1 VQRYKESIESL
12 VDVMNDVKNKQP
24 QKPEQFIILDC
35 SKLKSSLT
43 ECGNA
48 FIQDIFEHLIT
59 ESKEDLNSLLTHFTE
74 TIEELKTPPTKLEH
88 LKKNKDLYAEVRAK
102 LPLLAARREPIKRKF
117 QYIQENQDQD
127 TGLAELGDDDKA
139 KLDGLEDAWA
149 RFNEGLDEANV
160 IIQKCYAQ
168 LKTEVDNSIEDFK
181 KECQDNKKNFQ
192 LQAPYT
198 ADKGFDNAKAFE
210 KLQEFKGHTAELRA
224 QEEAMKFGL
233 EIFDIEPM
241 AYPEVALVEKEIAQL
256 TDIWEVKNDWDK
268 QWDAWKDIKFYDLP
282 IEEMDDLAVDFQ
294 DKCRAFDRDVRDW
307 GVYVSLKSNID
318 TVRATLPLILDLRDD
333 AMRER
338 HWKELRFE
346 VKDDFDENSDEFTL
360 DKVFSLG
367 LLNHQE
373 KIMALADNA
382 RRQLKI
388 EVALEEI
395 RHSWE
400 EDPVTD
406 LDIDKQKSKA
416 DQEEFF
422 YIRSTDNVMQLIE
435 DHGVKLSNM
444 KSSPYYKEF
453 DTKIDLWEGNIAQ
466 ITETLEALLAVQGKW
481 KYLESI
487 FRGQPDISKQL
498 PSEDSI
504 FKRNNQIFKAE
515 MERIN
520 KEKNCLR
527 ALIVKNFLALLLD
540 LNKKFEQIQKN
551 LNQFLE
557 AKRGQFPR
565 FYFLSNEDLLE
576 IIGQSKD
583 PTPILQHIGKMFE
596 GVASLKINEVGGR
609 NAKNY
614 EIEALI
620 SAEKESVELL
630 KPILV
635 EAKVESWL
643 KKLVSEM
650 RDALR
655 KIFWKYQHEHGAASK
670 KQYEREKLMK
680 VIKATQG
687 QVLITAAQMAWTTE
701 VGAALANMDSGA
713 ASAVG
718 SLKKCRQN
726 YKKKVESYVELVEKP
741 GLPKLERLKLV
752 ALIIIDEHNREI
764 IERLYQQRITSPRHF
779 EWLQQLRFGK
789 AVAAEE
795 NEKLYIAVEQTN
807 CVFDYGYEYQGNNGR
822 LVVTPLTDRAYMTLT
837 NALNMQR
844 GGAPQGPAGTG
855 KTETVKDLGK
865 NLAFF
870 VVI

>member
-1 VQRYKESIESL
+1 ME
-12 VDVMNDVKNKQP
+12 
-24 QKPEQFIILDC
+24 
-35 SKLKSSLT
+35 
-43 ECGNA
+43 
-48 FIQDIFEHLIT
+48 
-59 ESKEDLNSLLTHFTE
+59 
-74 TIEELKTPPTKLEH
+74 
-88 LKKNKDLYAEVRAK
+88 
-102 LPLLAARREPIKRKF
+102 
-117 QYIQENQDQD
+117 
-127 TGLAELGDDDKA
+127 ELGDEDKA
-139 KLDGLEDAWA
+139 KLDGLDDAWA

-160 IIQKCYAQ
+160 IILKCYAQ

-224 QEEAMKFGL
+224 TEEAMKFGL

-241 AYPEVALVEKEIAQL
+241 AYPEVTLVEKEITQL
-256 TDIWEVKNDWDK
+256 TEIWEVKNDWDK
-268 QWDAWKDIKFYDLP
+268 QWDAWKDIRFADLN
-282 IEEMDDLAVDFQ
+282 IEEMDDEALDFEE
-294 DKCRAFDRDVRDW
+294 KCRAFDRDTKDW
-307 GVYVSLKSNID
+307 GVFTALFGTIKN
-318 TVRATLPLILDLRDD
+318 VRATLPLIMDLRDP
-333 AMRER
+333 AMRDR

-346 VKDDFDENSDEFTL
+346 VKDDFDERSDEFTL
-360 DKVFSLG
+360 DKVFSLS

-373 KIMALADNA
+373 KIIGLADNA

-388 EVALEEI
+388 ETALEEI
-395 RHSWE
+395 ETTWQN
-400 EDPVTD
+400 DPVTD

-416 DQEEFF
+416 DQEEF
-422 YIRSTDNVMQLIE
+422 YYVRSTDNVMQLIE

-498 PSEDSI
+498 PSEDST
-504 FKRNNQIFKAE
+504 FRRNNQIFKAE

-520 KEKNCLR
+520 EEKNCLR
-527 ALIVKNFLALLLD
+527 ALIVKGFLPLLLG
-540 LNKKFEQIQKN
+540 LNGEFERIQKN

-583 PTPILQHIGKMFE
+583 PRPILQHIGKMFE
-596 GVASLKINEVGGR
+596 GVASLKIGEVGGR

-614 EIEALI
+614 EIEQLE
-620 SAEKESVELL
+620 SAEKETVDLL

-650 RDALR
+650 REALR
-655 KIFWKYQHEHGAASK
+655 KLFWKYQHDHGAASK

-687 QVLITAAQMAWTTE
+687 QVLLTTAQMAWTSE
-701 VGAALANMDSGA
+701 VGAALTNMDSGA
-713 ASAVG
+713 AGAVG

-726 YKKKVESYVELVEKP
+726 YKKKVESYIELVEKQ
-741 GLPKLERLKLV
+741 GLAKLERLKLV

-764 IERLYQQRITSPRHF
+764 IERLYSQKIDSPRHF

-807 CVFDYGYEYQGNNGR
+807 CVFDYGYEY
-822 LVVTPLTDRAYMTLT
+822 
-837 NALNMQR
+837 
-844 GGAPQGPAGTG
+844 
-855 KTETVKDLGK
+855 
-865 NLAFF
+865 
-870 VVI
+870 